1 MKDIKRQPKIKFDGE
16 SEEKLPLRPAIVGK
30 DVSRVKY
37 EGIQVPRIV
46 KRSSNLSVEPQ
57 YGSDSDIR
65 MFKKRNFLHPRKKQ
79 AGIVLFLY
87 YFCFY
92 AKGIAEIGVSE

>member
-1 MKDIKRQPKIKFDGE
+1 MKDVKRQPKIKFDGE

-30 DVSRVKY
+30 DVNRVKY

-46 KRSSNLSVEPQ
+46 KRTSNLSVEPQ

-65 MFKKRNFLHPRKKQ
+65 GLKKRNFLHARKKQ
-79 AGIVLFLY
+79 TGIALFLY
-87 YFCFY
+87 CFCNY
-92 AKGIAEIGVSE
+92 AKGIA